1 MRERHRLSVVTQHV
15 ALTRL
20 VQSGT
25 VHPHHS
31 GGQLMTR
38 VDSTSQVP
46 EQASVCLALW
56 AMSTVLFAVAAA
68 VHSGSD
74 SVRRGIALGR
84 PVSTR

>member
-1 MRERHRLSVVTQHV
+1 MRERHRLSVVAPHA
-15 ALTRL
+15 ALTRV

-25 VHPHHS
+25 AHPRHS
-31 GGQLMTR
+31 GGQSMTR
-38 VDSTSQVP
+38 VDSTALVP
-46 EQASVCLALW
+46 EQASVCLASW
-56 AMSTVLFAVAAA
+56 AMSTVLSAVAAA